1 MLLNAFSRVLWNSR
15 ALRNDIASYPFVV
28 DAKDDISHAS
38 RPPGHWSR
46 TAADMLFAEEPLR
59 HDSVLQL
66 ISDLDDLRETLGR
79 SELQFYGLALAEQ
92 RLAVTDQDGMDRE
105 IEHVEQ
111 ALLQQ
116 RLAEETVA

>member
-1 MLLNAFSRVLWNSR
+1 MARPLQHRVMFKG
-15 ALRNDIASYPFVV
+15 P
-28 DAKDDISHAS
+28 KDDISHAS
-38 RPPGHWSR
+38 RSFRRWSR
-46 TAADMLFAEEPLR
+46 TAADMLFAEETPL
-59 HDSVLQL
+59 HGSVLRL

-79 SELQFYGLALAEQ
+79 SELQFYGLALAEE
-92 RLAVTDQDGMDRE
+92 RLAVADQDGMDRE